1 MPYVYAVTEPR
12 ERSLQPPLYEVDHG
26 RLAAVVAD
34 HDPPEPTPDSLWRH
48 EEIVESLMADG
59 PVLPMRFGSTTDDVE
74 ELLDRRHDALIAG
87 LERVRGAVELGV
99 RVVGALGESPPAS
112 GTEYLRRR
120 AAIAALRRRIHEPLA
135 ALSRASLELDRHGS
149 VGAYLVDESAVEP
162 FHATVDDLEVELDVT
177 LACTGPWPPYS
188 FPPS

>member
-12 ERSLQPPLYEVDHG
+12 ERALDPPLYEVDRG

-34 HDPPEPTPDSLWRH
+34 HGAPEPTPDWLWRH
-48 EEIVESLMADG
+48 EEIVEALMADG
-59 PVLPMRFGSTTDDVE
+59 PVLPMRFGSTTEDVAA
-74 ELLDRRHDALIAG
+74 LLESRHDALLAG

-99 RVVGALGESPPAS
+99 RVVGAVGEPPPAS

-120 AAIAALRRRIHEPLA
+120 AEAAALRRRVHEPLA
-135 ALSRASLELDRHGS
+135 ALSRAALELDRNGH
-149 VGAYLVDESAVEP
+149 VGAYLVDAPAVED
-162 FHATVDDLEVELDVT
+162 FREAVERLEIELDVT

>member
-1 MPYVYAVTEPR
+1 MPYVYAVTEAR
-12 ERSLQPPLYEVDHG
+12 DRALQPPLYEVDRG

-34 HDPPEPTPDSLWRH
+34 HATPEPTPDSLWRH

-74 ELLDRRHDALIAG
+74 DLLDRRHDALIAG

-99 RVVGALGESPPAS
+99 RVVGAVGESPPAS

-120 AAIAALRRRIHEPLA
+120 AAVVALRRRIHEPLA
-135 ALSRASLELDRHGS
+135 ALSRAALELDRHGS
-149 VGAYLVDESAVEP
+149 VGAYLVDESAVER
-162 FHATVDDLEVELDVT
+162 FHATVDELEVALGVT